1 MHIMIVGGHS
11 KVHFLV
17 KKFIAEGHKLIVLH
31 KDEEECKR
39 LAKIHK
45 ASIVH
50 GDGTDPAVLEDAGV
64 VGCNVVIAISNSDA
78 ENLIVCQVAGKIY
91 GVERTLAVV
100 NDPEHV
106 EVFKKLGVHA
116 VISTAD
122 IIFGVIDQEVSVDE
136 IISLMPI
143 EAGKIDIMDIEI
155 GSDFIAAGKSIIELD
170 MPEDSVIGFI
180 VRGEI
185 QMVPKENTIIRE
197 GDRLIILSLRSVQP
211 ALIEAIRGRAD

>member
-1 MHIMIVGGHS
+1 MRIMIVGGHS
-11 KVHFLV
+11 RVHFLV
-17 KKFIAEGHKLIVLH
+17 KKFIAEGHKLTVLH

-64 VGCNVVIAISNSDA
+64 VDCDVVIAISNSDA

-100 NDPEHV
+100 NDPKHI
-106 EVFKKLGVHA
+106 EVFKKLGVGT

-122 IIFGVIDQEVSVDE
+122 IIFGIIDQKISVEE
-136 IISLMPI
+136 IISLMPL
-143 EAGKIDIMDIEI
+143 EEGKIDVMDIEI
-155 GSDFIAAGKSIIELD
+155 GDDFISAGKSIGELD
-170 MPEDSVIGFI
+170 LPEDSVIGFI
-180 VRGEI
+180 VRGEM
-185 QMVPKENTIIRE
+185 QMVPKNNTTIME
-197 GDRLIILSLRSVQP
+197 GDRLIILALTSVQ
-211 ALIEAIRGRAD
+211 LDVIRAIKGRVD

>member
-17 KKFIAEGHKLIVLH
+17 KKFMTEGRKLTVIH
-31 KDEEECKR
+31 KDEDECKK
-39 LAKIHK
+39 LSKIHK
-45 ASIVH
+45 VSIVH

-64 VGCNVVIAISNSDA
+64 MDCDVVIAISNSDA
-78 ENLIVCQVAGKIY
+78 ENLVVCQVAGRAY

-106 EVFKKLGVHA
+106 EVFKRLGVST

-122 IIFGVIDQEVSVDE
+122 IIESIIDQQVSVEE

-143 EAGKIDIMDIEI
+143 EEGKIDIMDIEI
-155 GSDFIAAGKSIIELD
+155 GDDFASLGKSLAEISL
-170 MPEDSVIGFI
+170 PEDSVVGFI
-180 VRGEI
+180 IRGELK
-185 QMVPKENTIIRE
+185 MVPRGNTVIKE
-197 GDRLIILSLRSVQP
+197 GDRLIILALSSVQP
-211 ALIEAIRGRAD
+211 KVIKAIKGRVD

>member
-1 MHIMIVGGHS
+1 MRIMIVGGHS
-11 KVHFLV
+11 RVHFLV
-17 KKFIAEGHKLIVLH
+17 KKFIAEGHKLTVLH

-64 VGCNVVIAISNSDA
+64 VDCDVVIAISNSDA

-100 NDPEHV
+100 NDPMHV
-106 EVFKKLGVHA
+106 EVFKKLGVGT

-122 IIFGVIDQEVSVDE
+122 IIFGIIDQKISVEE
-136 IISLMPI
+136 IISLMPL
-143 EAGKIDIMDIEI
+143 EEGKIDVMDIEI
-155 GSDFIAAGKSIIELD
+155 GDDFISAGKSIGELD
-170 MPEDSVIGFI
+170 LPEDSVIGFI
-180 VRGEI
+180 VRGEM
-185 QMVPKENTIIRE
+185 QMVPKNNTTIME
-197 GDRLIILSLRSVQP
+197 GDRLIILALTSVQ
-211 ALIEAIRGRAD
+211 LDVIRAIKGRVD